1 MFEYFS
7 IISFIFIVNQEPLVQ
22 KSITKNFLTLELC
35 ESYEEYVKITTNEN
49 PYTNLL
55 YSKCEKKDKGEEV

>member
-35 ESYEEYVKITTNEN
+35 QSYEEYVKIITNKN
-49 PYTNLL
+49 LYANLL
-55 YSKCEKKDKGEEV
+55 YSKCKKKDKGEEV

>member
-35 ESYEEYVKITTNEN
+35 ESYEEYVKIATNEN

>member
-7 IISFIFIVNQEPLVQ
+7 IVSFIFIVNQEPLVQ

-35 ESYEEYVKITTNEN
+35 QSYEEYVKITTNEN
-49 PYTNLL
+49 PYANLL
-55 YSKCEKKDKGEEV
+55 YSKCKKKDKGEEV

>member
-35 ESYEEYVKITTNEN
+35 QSYEEYVKIATNEN

>member
-7 IISFIFIVNQEPLVQ
+7 IISFIFIANQEPLVQ

-35 ESYEEYVKITTNEN
+35 QSYEEYVKIATNEN

>member
-7 IISFIFIVNQEPLVQ
+7 IISFIFIA
-22 KSITKNFLTLELC
+22 KNFLTLELC
-35 ESYEEYVKITTNEN
+35 QSYEEYVKITTNEN

>member
-1 MFEYFS
+1 MFEYLS

-35 ESYEEYVKITTNEN
+35 QSYEEYVKITTNKN
-49 PYTNLL
+49 SYANLL
-55 YSKCEKKDKGEEV
+55 YSKCKKKDKGEEV

>member
-7 IISFIFIVNQEPLVQ
+7 IISFIFIANQEPLVQ

-35 ESYEEYVKITTNEN
+35 QSYEEYVKIATNKN

>member
-35 ESYEEYVKITTNEN
+35 QSYEEYVKIITN
-49 PYTNLL
+49 
-55 YSKCEKKDKGEEV
+55 